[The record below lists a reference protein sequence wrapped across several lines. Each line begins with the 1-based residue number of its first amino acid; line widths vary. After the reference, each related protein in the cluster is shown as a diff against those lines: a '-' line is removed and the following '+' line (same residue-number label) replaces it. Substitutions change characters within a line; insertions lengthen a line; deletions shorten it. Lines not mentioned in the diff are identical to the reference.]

1 MELPKRH
8 DIVGTD
14 ALLSVIMVN
23 SNVEEACVECR
34 GGSFLLLRRSRS
46 VLSDMPSRSTDSHV
60 GPPVKHALM
69 FRSP

>member
-14 ALLSVIMVN
+14 TLLSVIMVN

-34 GGSFLLLRRSRS
+34 GGSLLLPRISRS
-46 VLSDMPSRSTDSHV
+46 VLGDTPPRSADSHV
-60 GPPVKHALM
+60 GPPAKQALI
-69 FRSP
+69 RPP